1 MQETTKK
8 KKGLV
13 VGRRKTAIAN
23 VRIIDG
29 DGKIT
34 VNNRKFEEFFPRPV
48 HQIFVKKALELL
60 GLNTKI
66 DVHAKVLGGGVTGQ
80 AEALKLGI
88 ARALIQYNPDYRSVL
103 SQNGLLLRDPRMVER
118 KKCGRAG
125 ARKRFQ
131 FSKR

>member
-8 KKGLV
+8 KKKIV
-13 VGRRKTAIAN
+13 VGRRKTATAK
-23 VRIIDG
+23 VKLIDG

-34 VNNRKFEEFFPRPV
+34 VNKRKFEEYFPRPV
-48 HQIFVKKALELL
+48 HQIFVKKPLELL
-60 GLNTKI
+60 GLTSKM
-66 DVHAKVLGGGVTGQ
+66 DVIALLRGGGITGQ

-88 ARALIQYNPDYRSVL
+88 ARALIQHNPDYRL
-103 SQNGLLLRDPRMVER
+103 LLAQNGLLTRDPRMVER
-118 KKCGRAG
+118 KKYGRAG